1 MENYY
6 DIEGININSID
17 YKENNK
23 ILKVFTKE
31 LGVISVM
38 YQNRNKYQ
46 NQFDIGFDLFAMCKF
61 DLIKGKNF
69 YYLQDIDL
77 IKSNFYLREDVYKN
91 AYATVIIDF
100 IKNIM
105 FEESPDEKIYGLVIK
120 TIDML
125 KYNYDVIDLLNAFMI
140 KVTAF
145 LGVQPILDNCIIC
158 GANKKG
164 AYRFSIDI
172 GGIICDNCKT
182 DDYFDTY
189 LNDIEIRYLKYLLYN
204 KLEKIEGIKIDKS
217 SKIKIRKLLSKY
229 LIKNFDIKEFNSIKF
244 LNYLD

>member
-6 DIEGININSID
+6 DIEGIIINSID

-23 ILKVFTKE
+23 ILKVFTRE

-38 YQNRNKYQ
+38 HKNQKKYQ
-46 NQFDIGFDLFAMCKF
+46 NELDIGLDLFAVSRF

-69 YYLQDIDL
+69 YYVQEIDL
-77 IKSNFYLREDVYKN
+77 VKSNFYLREDVFKN

-105 FEESPDEKIYGLVIK
+105 FEESPDEKLYGLVIK

-125 KYNYDVIDLLNAFMI
+125 KYNYNVIDLLNAFMI
-140 KVTAF
+140 KLTAF
-145 LGVQPILDNCIIC
+145 LGVQPILDNCVIC
-158 GANKKG
+158 GTNFKKSYG
-164 AYRFSIDI
+164 FSIDM

-182 DDYFDTY
+182 GDYFDIY
-189 LNDIEIRYLKYLLYN
+189 LDEIELRYLKFLLYN
-204 KLEKIEGIKIDKS
+204 KLEKIDCIKIDTS
-217 SKIKIRKLLSKY
+217 NKIKIRKLLSNY